1 MSEADAIQ
9 EVRESLI
16 EIKGLLKNMND
27 TNELKL
33 KNFEEKLKVANNRN
47 SDLEDA
53 GTTGKC
59 SNKLIADMAE
69 IFCNAIEKAGYWVGI
84 YANTSWFTNKLTDN
98 RFNKS

>member
-1 MSEADAIQ
+1 MSESDAIQ

-33 KNFEEKLKVANNRN
+33 KNFEEKLKVANNRI

-53 GTTGKC
+53 NRWLWRAVAGA
-59 SNKLIADMAE
+59 LISAVIAFL
-69 IFCNAIEKAGYWVGI
+69 INFK
-84 YANTSWFTNKLTDN
+84 
-98 RFNKS
+98 

>member
-33 KNFEEKLKVANNRN
+33 KNFEEKLKVANNRI

-53 GTTGKC
+53 NRWLWRAVAGA
-59 SNKLIADMAE
+59 LISAVIAFL
-69 IFCNAIEKAGYWVGI
+69 INF
-84 YANTSWFTNKLTDN
+84 
-98 RFNKS
+98 R

>member
-1 MSEADAIQ
+1 MSESDAIQ

-33 KNFEEKLKVANNRN
+33 KNFEEKIKVANNRI

-53 GTTGKC
+53 NRWLWRAVATA
-59 SNKLIADMAE
+59 LIGA
-69 IFCNAIEKAGYWVGI
+69 AIAFLINFK
-84 YANTSWFTNKLTDN
+84 
-98 RFNKS
+98 

>member
-1 MSEADAIQ
+1 MMSESDAIQ

-33 KNFEEKLKVANNRN
+33 KNFEEKLKVANNRI

-53 GTTGKC
+53 NRWLWRAVAGA
-59 SNKLIADMAE
+59 LIGA
-69 IFCNAIEKAGYWVGI
+69 AIAFLINFK
-84 YANTSWFTNKLTDN
+84 
-98 RFNKS
+98 

>member
-1 MSEADAIQ
+1 MSESDAIQ

-33 KNFEEKLKVANNRN
+33 KNFDEKIKVANNRI

-53 GTTGKC
+53 NKWLWRAVAGT
-59 SNKLIADMAE
+59 LISAVIAFL
-69 IFCNAIEKAGYWVGI
+69 INFK
-84 YANTSWFTNKLTDN
+84 
-98 RFNKS
+98 